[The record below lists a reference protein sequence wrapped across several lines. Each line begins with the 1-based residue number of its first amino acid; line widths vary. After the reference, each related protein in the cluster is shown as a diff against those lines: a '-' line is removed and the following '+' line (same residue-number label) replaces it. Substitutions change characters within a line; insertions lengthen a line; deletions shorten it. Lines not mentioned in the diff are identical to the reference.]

1 MSACDVHPV
10 ADGILIPADARGRE
24 PRACLIEDAHG
35 RWCDRSA
42 LGHPSACVGA
52 TDAQKVPALPCAT
65 VWGRWREEDG
75 TDRGSY
81 GHKNWFKNPQFLLE
95 LDEDFVGECAVS
107 LTCGPRRL
115 SPSRKNDGGRRK
127 ENSVSPSPT
136 LSPLDGA
143 IGFAM
148 FYCGSGKPM
157 RGGDAHHVS
166 YVKGY
171 DKVTVTFDFS
181 GLCDYAK
188 SADANQFRVVPTC
201 AAPGVEGDFALTVR
215 SLGTCAGF
223 TLEPIAPW

>member
-10 ADGILIPADARGRE
+10 ADNILVPADARGRE
-24 PRACLIEDAHG
+24 PCTYRIEDAHG
-35 RWCDRSA
+35 RWCERSA
-42 LGHPSACVGA
+42 GGHPGACVGA
-52 TDAQKVPALPCAT
+52 TDAQKMPALPCAT
-65 VWGRWREEDG
+65 VWGRWREEEG

-95 LDEDFVGECAVS
+95 LDEGFVGECAVS

-127 ENSVSPSPT
+127 ENSVSPTPT

-157 RGGDAHHVS
+157 RGGDADHVS

-215 SLGTCAGF
+215 SLGTCSGF

>member
-1 MSACDVHPV
+1 
-10 ADGILIPADARGRE
+10 
-24 PRACLIEDAHG
+24 
-35 RWCDRSA
+35 
-42 LGHPSACVGA
+42 
-52 TDAQKVPALPCAT
+52 
-65 VWGRWREEDG
+65 
-75 TDRGSY
+75 
-81 GHKNWFKNPQFLLE
+81 
-95 LDEDFVGECAVS
+95 
-107 LTCGPRRL
+107 
-115 SPSRKNDGGRRK
+115 
-127 ENSVSPSPT
+127 
-136 LSPLDGA
+136 
-143 IGFAM
+143 M

-215 SLGTCAGF
+215 SLGTCSGF